1 MEEIL
6 IAGFGGQGVMSMGQL
21 IAYAGMKEGK
31 FVSWLPSYGPE
42 QRGGTANCAVVVSEE
57 QVGSPLVSRPTTA
70 IVLNNPSYE
79 KFEPMVR
86 AGGLLV
92 VNSSLISKVSART
105 DIRVLNIDATDKA
118 NELGNPK
125 VANMIL
131 LGAFLEE
138 TGILSDDS
146 ILEALKKVLSP
157 EKHSL
162 LDINR
167 RALELGQSVA
177 NIAATEDRVL
187 AEDKQIH
194 QVNLDFIIET

>member
-92 VNSSLISKVSART
+92 VNSSLIAKLTTRT
-105 DIRVLNIDATDKA
+105 DIKVLNIDATGMA

-146 ILEALKKVLSP
+146 ILEALKKVFSP

-167 RALELGQSVA
+167 QALELGRSLA
-177 NIAATEDRVL
+177 NSMIT
-187 AEDKQIH
+187 
-194 QVNLDFIIET
+194 

>member
-21 IAYAGMKEGK
+21 IAYAGMNEGK
-31 FVSWLPSYGPE
+31 NVSWLPSYGPE
-42 QRGGTANCAVVVSEE
+42 QRGGTANCAVVVSDEK
-57 QVGSPLVSRPTTA
+57 VGSPLVSHPTAA

-79 KFEPMVR
+79 KFEPKVR
-86 AGGLLV
+86 NGGLLI
-92 VNSSLISKVSART
+92 VNASLISKTSRRT
-105 DIRVLNIDATDKA
+105 DITVLNIKATDLA
-118 NELGNPK
+118 NELGNSK

-138 TGILSDDS
+138 TDILSDHS

-162 LDINR
+162 LDINE
-167 RALELGQSVA
+167 RALILGRSL
-177 NIAATEDRVL
+177 TEV
-187 AEDKQIH
+187 KK
-194 QVNLDFIIET
+194 

>member
-1 MEEIL
+1 MMEEML

-21 IAYAGMKEGK
+21 IAYAGMTEGK

-86 AGGLLV
+86 AGGLLI
-92 VNSSLISKVSART
+92 VNSSLISKGSERT
-105 DIRVLNIDATDKA
+105 DIRVLKIDATDKA
-118 NELGNPK
+118 NQLGNPK

-138 TGILSDDS
+138 TGILSDAS

-162 LDINR
+162 LEINR
-167 RALELGQSVA
+167 RALELGRSVA
-177 NIAATEDRVL
+177 NIAT
-187 AEDKQIH
+187 
-194 QVNLDFIIET
+194 T

>member
-21 IAYAGMKEGK
+21 IAYAGMTEGK

-92 VNSSLISKVSART
+92 VNSSLISKMSART

-125 VANMIL
+125 IANMVL

-138 TGILSDDS
+138 TGILSE
-146 ILEALKKVLSP
+146 IG
-157 EKHSL
+157 
-162 LDINR
+162 
-167 RALELGQSVA
+167 RAHV
-177 NIAATEDRVL
+177 
-187 AEDKQIH
+187 
-194 QVNLDFIIET
+194 